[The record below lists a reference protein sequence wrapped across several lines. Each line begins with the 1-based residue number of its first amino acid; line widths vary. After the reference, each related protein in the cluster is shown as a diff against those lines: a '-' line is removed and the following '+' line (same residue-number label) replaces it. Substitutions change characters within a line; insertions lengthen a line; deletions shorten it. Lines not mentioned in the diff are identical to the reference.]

1 MIAAKP
7 TNEEARLAALRRYD
21 VMDTPPELAFDE
33 ITRLVS
39 YICDTPVAL
48 ITFLDETKQ
57 FLKSEIGAG
66 RREVPVEMSLC
77 SHALL
82 QPGVTVVPDTTQ
94 DERFADNPMV
104 VGDPNLRFYAGA
116 LLETSDGLPIG
127 TLCVLDVKARTLT
140 PAQIDALQIL
150 AHSVMSLME
159 LRRSYKREKNIA
171 ETLQRSMLLPP
182 KASQYPGLDVETL
195 YESAW
200 SEAAVGGDFFDVS
213 ALADGSV
220 ALVIGDVAGK
230 GLSAATR
237 TAEAK
242 YALRVYLRESSSPT
256 EAVSHLNRFLC
267 DSFGDEDDTFIAL
280 SVAVIAPD
288 GGCRVV
294 LAGSESP
301 LLHRADGTTETLFR
315 PGLPVGVLPETVY
328 TAIETRLDFGDTLL
342 LLTDGITEARQGRG
356 GFWGGE
362 SVARIL
368 ETAVPGA
375 PLADTGETIVREARA
390 FAAGT
395 LRDDVCLLLAR
406 RCKK

>member
-1 MIAAKP
+1 MIAAKHP
-7 TNEEARLAALRRYD
+7 LEDARLAALRRYD
-21 VMDTPPELAFDE
+21 IMDTPPELAFDE

-66 RREVPVEMSLC
+66 RREVPYEISLC

-82 QPGVTVVPDTTQ
+82 QPGITEVPDTTQ

-104 VGDPNLRFYAGA
+104 TGDPNLRFYAGA

-127 TLCVLDVKARTLT
+127 TLCVLDVKARVMTT
-140 PAQIDALQIL
+140 AQKDALQIL

-159 LRRSYKREKNIA
+159 LRQSYKREKNIA
-171 ETLQRSMLLPP
+171 ETLQRSMLIEP
-182 KASQYPGLDVETL
+182 KANQHPGLEVKTL

-200 SEAAVGGDFFDVS
+200 AEAEVGGDFFDVTP
-213 ALADGSV
+213 LADGSV
-220 ALVIGDVAGK
+220 ALVVGDVAGK
-230 GLSAATR
+230 GLVAATR

-242 YALRVYLRESSSPT
+242 YALRVYLRETASPVD
-256 EAVSHLNRFLC
+256 AVSRLNRFLC
-267 DSFGDEDDTFIAL
+267 ESFGEGDDTFVAL
-280 SVAVIAPD
+280 TVAVVTPD

-301 LLHRADGTTETLFR
+301 FLRRANGATETLSN
-315 PGLPVGVLPETVY
+315 PGLPVGVLPEARY
-328 TAIETRLDFGDTLL
+328 TEIATRLELGDTLL
-342 LLTDGITEARQGRG
+342 MLTDGITEARRGRG
-356 GFWGGE
+356 DFWGGE
-362 SVARIL
+362 GVTAIL
-368 ETAVPGA
+368 RANQCTSLSE
-375 PLADTGETIVREARA
+375 TGETIVREARA
-390 FAAGT
+390 FGGGT

-406 RCKK
+406 RSESA